1 MAAIKIII
9 VDDHA
14 LFRIGVKGAIM
25 FNMPDM
31 QVVGEAESGE
41 EFFDLL
47 ATTKADIVL
56 LDIVLPDMSGIEIAR
71 RLKKDFPDLKI
82 LAVSAENTAVIVQSL
97 LELGVDGF
105 ISKRQSDANDLIEAI
120 RSVMNGVEYF
130 GKDIA
135 AIISKIYL
143 TKKQTTE
150 ITPEFT
156 AREREIITLCRE
168 GLLCK
173 EIAERLNISIKTV
186 NNHKTNIFEKLG
198 MHTTMEMVQYALKQG
213 IIKLE

>member
-1 MAAIKIII
+1 MDAIRIII

-14 LFRIGVKGAIM
+14 LFRIGVKGAIL
-25 FNMPDM
+25 FNMPDI

-41 EFFDLL
+41 DFFALL
-47 ATTKADIVL
+47 AVTKADIVL
-56 LDIVLPDMSGIEIAR
+56 LDIMLPDMNGVEIVR
-71 RLKKDFPDLKI
+71 RLKKDCSVLKI
-82 LAVSAENTAVIVQSL
+82 LAISAENSSAIVQSL
-97 LELGVDGF
+97 LELGINGF
-105 ISKRQSDANDLIEAI
+105 ISKRQSDASELGEAI
-120 RSVMNGVEYF
+120 HAIMSGVEYF

-135 AIISKIYL
+135 TIISKVYL

-156 AREREIITLCRE
+156 EREREIISLCRE

-173 EIAERLNISIKTV
+173 EIAERLNISIRTV

>member
-14 LFRIGVKGAIM
+14 LFRIGVRSSII

-31 QVVGEAESGE
+31 QVVGEAESGKG
-41 EFFDLL
+41 FFALL
-47 ATTKADIVL
+47 ATTQADIVL
-56 LDIVLPDMSGIEIAR
+56 LDIVLPDMNGIEIAR

-82 LAVSAENTAVIVQSL
+82 LAVSAENSSAIVQSL
-97 LELGVDGF
+97 LKLGIDGF
-105 ISKRQSDANDLIEAI
+105 ISKRQSDANELGEAI
-120 RSVMNGVEYF
+120 RSVMSGVEYF

-150 ITPEFT
+150 ITSEFT
-156 AREREIITLCRE
+156 AREREIIALSRE
-168 GLLCK
+168 GLMCK
-173 EIAERLNISIKTV
+173 EIAERMNITTKTV
-186 NNHKTNIFEKLG
+186 NNHKANIFEKLG
-198 MHTTMEMVQYALKQG
+198 IHNNMEMVQYAMKQG